1 MKCLSMDCPA
11 ADSHRILS
19 DLLKSLQ
26 FHVLLLQFSLN
37 RGRTVRLSPF
47 RFNEKNGLRENPLSF
62 LTSAFLLTSVWHLWR
77 GMGCSLCRACA
88 VRNKDSRYVGL
99 QRNQEQRFSRD
110 ITSQVCFKLNQNVQ
124 VDVNSSFRPITLILY
139 AVKVLMNVFVN
150 QRCFLAHLKN
160 SETNEQVT
168 PTNQLI

>member
-1 MKCLSMDCPA
+1 MDCPA

-47 RFNEKNGLRENPLSF
+47 RFTEKNGLRENPLSF

-99 QRNQEQRFSRD
+99 QRNQDQRFSRD
-110 ITSQVCFKLNQNVQ
+110 IMNLFKFQFQVELECVG
-124 VDVNSSFRPITLILY
+124 
-139 AVKVLMNVFVN
+139 
-150 QRCFLAHLKN
+150 
-160 SETNEQVT
+160 
-168 PTNQLI
+168 